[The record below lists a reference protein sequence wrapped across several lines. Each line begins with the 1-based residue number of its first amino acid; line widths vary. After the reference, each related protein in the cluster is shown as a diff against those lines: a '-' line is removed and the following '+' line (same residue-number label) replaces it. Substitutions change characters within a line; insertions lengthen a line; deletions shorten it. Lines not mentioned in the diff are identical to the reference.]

1 MAGHK
6 ELIFTG
12 MLHIRLR
19 TVLGYLKMMLEDKV
33 NLSKVTIK
41 CYLTFSQ
48 VHNNHN
54 FILLISQQQNK
65 IDNIY
70 IYLTYKT
77 NIF

>member
-41 CYLTFSQ
+41 YLFNIFSTEQSQFYTFSATKQ
-48 VHNNHN
+48 
-54 FILLISQQQNK
+54 
-65 IDNIY
+65 D
-70 IYLTYKT
+70 
-77 NIF
+77 